1 MDKMDR
7 LLRARL
13 KGASAFLHA
22 WWWQGLLLPFT
33 ITRLAWILAAKF
45 ALDNFQPNPTYAAYA
60 SRGWLHSPYFWID
73 IWTHW
78 DGGYYL
84 QIIKEGYS
92 SSANLATSLSNV
104 AFFPLYPYLVKG
116 LAWLAYGWTGNKM
129 PDSLV
134 LLLGILLSNVLFLG
148 SMALLRRLA
157 LRYLGLGEAAVQRA
171 IALIFVFPASF
182 IFSCFYTES
191 LFLFL
196 SLAGFTAALERRWPW
211 AGICAGLV
219 VLTRVQGMLVVL
231 ALFLVYW
238 QAHGWKFSA
247 FRSDLLW
254 LGLGPLLLLAHL
266 YDLYRVT
273 GTFLA
278 PFLAQSAWGRGKYG
292 FLEGLRLQ
300 LEAPV
305 LDVYKLDAL
314 FILLFLA
321 CGVYLLVKWPE
332 KSLGVYTILMAAVP
346 VSTGMLISGQR
357 FMLVV
362 FPAFL
367 LLGSKLKSPGGFE
380 LVRGLCFALQV
391 VYFAGWVNYYW
402 IV

>member
-1 MDKMDR
+1 
-7 LLRARL
+7 
-13 KGASAFLHA
+13 
-22 WWWQGLLLPFT
+22 
-33 ITRLAWILAAKF
+33 
-45 ALDNFQPNPTYAAYA
+45 
-60 SRGWLHSPYFWID
+60 
-73 IWTHW
+73 
-78 DGGYYL
+78 
-84 QIIKEGYS
+84 
-92 SSANLATSLSNV
+92 
-104 AFFPLYPYLVKG
+104 
-116 LAWLAYGWTGNKM
+116 
-129 PDSLV
+129 
-134 LLLGILLSNVLFLG
+134 
-148 SMALLRRLA
+148 
-157 LRYLGLGEAAVQRA
+157 
-171 IALIFVFPASF
+171 
-182 IFSCFYTES
+182 
-191 LFLFL
+191 
-196 SLAGFTAALERRWPW
+196 
-211 AGICAGLV
+211 
-219 VLTRVQGMLVVL
+219 MLVVL

-346 VSTGMLISGQR
+346 VSSGMLISASAHAGGIPLP
-357 FMLVV
+357 FCC
-362 FPAFL
+362 
-367 LLGSKLKSPGGFE
+367 LGRSSN
-380 LVRGLCFALQV
+380 RQAASSW
-391 VYFAGWVNYYW
+391 FAGCVSPAGS
-402 IV
+402 VFRRVG